1 MKKLKKK
8 LPRKPEVPMGNKG
21 LKMTFIFRHV
31 RKREFARF
39 LIEIATLT
47 LKKPLLTSL

>member
-21 LKMTFIFRHV
+21 LNNNNNNNNNNT
-31 RKREFARF
+31 
-39 LIEIATLT
+39 
-47 LKKPLLTSL
+47 